1 MELQQ
6 LNKHQLH
13 HLLNDTSLESE
24 LTFCDGSVPP
34 KHVLI
39 RSYEQIQNSK
49 AEVWSLPYMMSVNT
63 HVVGFC
69 GFKDEPQNGEVEIGY
84 NVSPHKQGR
93 GFAKLAVNQ
102 LCQLAFNTGSIE
114 SIVALISSTNIASLN
129 VVRAN
134 NFVFMSFV
142 VDSDNE
148 KLEKWVLKRASGRS
162 I

>member
-6 LNKHQLH
+6 LNQRQLKC
-13 HLLNDTSLESE
+13 LLDKVGLDSE
-24 LTFCDGSVPP
+24 LAFCEGAVPP

-49 AEVWSLPYMMSVNT
+49 SEIWSLPYMMLVGNN
-63 HVVGFC
+63 VVGFC
-69 GFKDEPQNGEVEIGY
+69 SFKDEPQNGEVEIGY

-102 LCQLAFNTGSIE
+102 LCQLAFNAGSIE
-114 SIVALISSTNIASLN
+114 RVVALISSTNHASLN

-134 NFVFMSFV
+134 NFAFMGFV

-148 KLEKWVLKRASGRS
+148 ELEKWVLKWASCA
-162 I
+162 